1 MKALINQTKG
11 VFSRLDLMKY
21 LMQTDLKVRYKNKA
35 LGFIWAILD
44 PFFMMLIYIILVS
57 VVFKRG
63 NAQYPVLLFSAL
75 LSYRWFVFSTGN
87 NVAVLVK
94 NSKLLQAVKFPFS
107 ILVINEVNIGLFNYL
122 LGLIVLFPM
131 LFIFDAKFTIH
142 LLWLPLIIAIQYIF
156 ILGFGLIMSVAGLY
170 FRDLQ
175 NIMLFLMRIVLYLS
189 PALYGIDLIPAKFQ
203 HIYQCLN
210 PFASLFISYKNILVR
225 GIPPSGYFIVF
236 FAFSIFFLFVGSY
249 LFNKREH
256 NFAKDI

>member
-1 MKALINQTKG
+1 MNALINQIKG
-11 VFSRLDLMKY
+11 ILSRLDLAKY

-35 LGFIWAILD
+35 LGFLWAILD
-44 PFFMMLIYIILVS
+44 PFFMMIIYIILVS
-57 VVFKRG
+57 VVFKKG

-107 ILVINEVNIGLFNYL
+107 ILVLNEVNIGLFNYL

-131 LFIFDAKFTIH
+131 LFFFDATFSIQM
-142 LLWLPLIIAIQYIF
+142 LWLPVIIAVQYIF
-156 ILGFGLIMSVAGLY
+156 TIGFGLLMSVAGLY

-189 PALYGIDLIPAKFQ
+189 PALYGIELIPAKYQ
-203 HIYQCLN
+203 HIYQCIN
-210 PFASLFISYKNILVR
+210 PFASLFVSYKNILVK
-225 GIPPSGYFIVF
+225 GLPPSGYFVVF
-236 FAFSIFFLFVGSY
+236 VGFAVVFLFVGSY
-249 LFNKREH
+249 LFNKKEP